1 MTDKQEHDGH
11 VHVHGDCCDHS
22 ASDALGALPGAQVV
36 AGKRRTPIRILQM
49 DCPTEEALIR
59 KKLRGMQD
67 VSGVEFNLMQRM
79 LTVEHVPA
87 ALSAVLD
94 AIRSLGFEPE
104 LAPAERRLPAPVNRQ
119 SGQGWALA
127 LAGTAAFSAEL
138 ADWFTTLAWAPALLA
153 LSAVGLSGIGTYKK
167 GLTALFNGVL
177 NINALMSIAVTGAL
191 ALGQWPEAAMVM
203 VLFAIAEFIEARSL
217 EHARGAIDK
226 LMQLAPDTV
235 VAQDAHGAWTEM
247 AAEDVQLGMRIQVRP
262 GGRIGLDGR
271 VVRGAS
277 VLDQSSIT
285 GESIPVEKTMGDPV
299 YAGSINGLA
308 EIEYIVEAAHDN
320 TLIARMVQAVQQ
332 AQASKA
338 PTQRFV
344 DRFARI
350 YTPVVCLLALGVA
363 LAPPLLL
370 GLPWFD
376 WIYRALVLLVIAC
389 PCALVISTPVA
400 IVSGLAAAA
409 RHGILI
415 KGGVYLESGRKLTW
429 IAFDKTGT
437 LTHGKPRQT
446 GMIALTSD
454 HDDASLRRLAASLAE
469 RSDHPVAQAIASF
482 SRTPDLLS
490 VEDVQAVPGGGVRG
504 RIDGADSL
512 LGAYRWVKDQLPAQ
526 PAVAEQVH
534 ALQAQGQT
542 VTVLAVGGRALALFA
557 VADAIKP
564 CSREAIRQLHDLG
577 LHTAMLSGD
586 NQQVA
591 QAIAAQAG
599 IDDVRAELLPQD
611 KLDAI
616 DHYETDGVVGMVGD
630 GINDAPALAR
640 ADIGFVM
647 GAMGAD
653 VAMHTAD
660 VALMDDDLRKIP
672 RFVRLSRATYAILV
686 QNIALALGIKLVFL
700 VLTLVGMGTM
710 WMAVFADVGAS
721 LLVLGNS
728 LRLLKK

>member
-1 MTDKQEHDGH
+1 
-11 VHVHGDCCDHS
+11 
-22 ASDALGALPGAQVV
+22 
-36 AGKRRTPIRILQM
+36 
-49 DCPTEEALIR
+49 
-59 KKLRGMQD
+59 
-67 VSGVEFNLMQRM
+67 
-79 LTVEHVPA
+79 
-87 ALSAVLD
+87 
-94 AIRSLGFEPE
+94 
-104 LAPAERRLPAPVNRQ
+104 
-119 SGQGWALA
+119 
-127 LAGTAAFSAEL
+127 
-138 ADWFTTLAWAPALLA
+138 
-153 LSAVGLSGIGTYKK
+153 
-167 GLTALFNGVL
+167 
-177 NINALMSIAVTGAL
+177 
-191 ALGQWPEAAMVM
+191 
-203 VLFAIAEFIEARSL
+203 
-217 EHARGAIDK
+217 
-226 LMQLAPDTV
+226 
-235 VAQDAHGAWTEM
+235 
-247 AAEDVQLGMRIQVRP
+247 
-262 GGRIGLDGR
+262 
-271 VVRGAS
+271 
-277 VLDQSSIT
+277 
-285 GESIPVEKTMGDPV
+285 
-299 YAGSINGLA
+299 
-308 EIEYIVEAAHDN
+308 
-320 TLIARMVQAVQQ
+320 
-332 AQASKA
+332 
-338 PTQRFV
+338 
-344 DRFARI
+344 
-350 YTPVVCLLALGVA
+350 
-363 LAPPLLL
+363 L

-504 RIDGADSL
+504 RIDGVDSL

-526 PAVAEQVH
+526 LAVAEQVH

-586 NQQVA
+586 NQHVA

-647 GAMGAD
+647 GAMG
-653 VAMHTAD
+653 
-660 VALMDDDLRKIP
+660 P
-672 RFVRLSRATYAILV
+672 R
-686 QNIALALGIKLVFL
+686 
-700 VLTLVGMGTM
+700 
-710 WMAVFADVGAS
+710 
-721 LLVLGNS
+721 
-728 LRLLKK
+728 